1 MLKKLTLIV
10 AALILVGGAGELMA
24 REHGAKPRQG
34 KWQQQMRKDGQQNRA
49 HRKGRSIDK
58 WLDEM
63 TDAYEQ
69 NDGEKMG
76 RLLKGMR
83 QFRKEQQES
92 RRNRTT
98 RKQRKAGRHRQEAK
112 SQGWEMDGHQ
122 YRSHSRK
129 NFGQGRRRQGGH
141 RGHRGYRGAQKN
153 NCGRGFGRD
162 QRRESYQ
169 RGRRDGRRWDEG
181 FRHGKTRKQ
190 REFRHYQDDG
200 QRRLDTSE
208 EDFDWDW

>member
-24 REHGAKPRQG
+24 RGHRAKPYQG
-34 KWQQQMRKDGQQNRA
+34 EGQQQMRKDGQRKRGL
-49 HRKGRSIDK
+49 HKGRSIDK
-58 WLDEM
+58 WLAEM
-63 TDAYEQ
+63 TEAYEQ

-92 RRNRTT
+92 RGNRAT
-98 RKQRKAGRHRQEAK
+98 RKQRKAGRHRQDAK
-112 SQGWEMDGHQ
+112 SQCWEMDRPQ

-129 NFGQGRRRQGGH
+129 NFGQGRRRQGG
-141 RGHRGYRGAQKN
+141 RRSR
-153 NCGRGFGRD
+153 RGFDHYQRCESD
-162 QRRESYQ
+162 QRS
-169 RGRRDGRRWDEG
+169 RRDGHRWDED

-190 REFRHYQDDG
+190 REFRHYRDSG
-200 QRRLDTSE
+200 QRRSDTSE
-208 EDFDWDW
+208 KDFDWDY